1 MDDQNTG
8 APRVSR
14 YETGKHE
21 PDQETMTQ
29 IAEALGLPVAY
40 FHAVDD
46 ILAEVILLV
55 AKMPKQ
61 EREEILDRFGV
72 CGCYCSNEDDCFT
85 ELNRDSAVSLF
96 GDLAGFNRD
105 GSRSDLE
112 RYFFWHISN
121 EHCPLAQRNFSEHLR
136 SGTISGTE

>member
-1 MDDQNTG
+1 MTQTELGRLLGLEDQNTA

-21 PDQETMTQ
+21 PDQETMAR

-55 AKMPKQ
+55 AKMPKKDQ
-61 EREEILDRFGV
+61 EEILD
-72 CGCYCSNEDDCFT
+72 
-85 ELNRDSAVSLF
+85 L
-96 GDLAGFNRD
+96 
-105 GSRSDLE
+105 
-112 RYFFWHISN
+112 
-121 EHCPLAQRNFSEHLR
+121 LR
-136 SGTISGTE
+136 KRTTKG

>member
-1 MDDQNTG
+1 MPFAIYANDVLQGNRETMGFAALWFPMPIKPPSTLFGRRLRAARQAADMTQTELGRLLGLEDQNTA

-21 PDQETMTQ
+21 PDQETMAR

-55 AKMPKQ
+55 AKMPKKDQ
-61 EREEILDRFGV
+61 EEILD
-72 CGCYCSNEDDCFT
+72 
-85 ELNRDSAVSLF
+85 L
-96 GDLAGFNRD
+96 
-105 GSRSDLE
+105 
-112 RYFFWHISN
+112 
-121 EHCPLAQRNFSEHLR
+121 LR
-136 SGTISGTE
+136 KRTTKG

>member
-1 MDDQNTG
+1 MGIAFPWFPMPIKPPSTLFGRRLRAARQAAQMTQAELGRVLGLDDQNTG

-21 PDQETMTQ
+21 PDQETMAQ

-55 AKMPKQ
+55 AQMPKA
-61 EREEILDRFGV
+61 EREEV
-72 CGCYCSNEDDCFT
+72 
-85 ELNRDSAVSLF
+85 
-96 GDLAGFNRD
+96 LALLRK
-105 GSRSDLE
+105 RSTK
-112 RYFFWHISN
+112 
-121 EHCPLAQRNFSEHLR
+121 
-136 SGTISGTE
+136 G

>member
-1 MDDQNTG
+1 MTQAELGRVLGLDDQNTG

-61 EREEILDRFGV
+61 EREEILA
-72 CGCYCSNEDDCFT
+72 
-85 ELNRDSAVSLF
+85 L
-96 GDLAGFNRD
+96 
-105 GSRSDLE
+105 
-112 RYFFWHISN
+112 
-121 EHCPLAQRNFSEHLR
+121 LR
-136 SGTISGTE
+136 KRATKV